1 MSQEAVAT
9 GQYHTLPDIKALY
22 KPDVPFEWNT
32 HFDSIVDSILPL
44 AMIDAPMF
52 FNFKEPAPLEHVGS
66 QFSSQLDATII
77 ALKPQKAS
85 KNPKLTKAPKVKKA
99 ALNRTDVLSQI
110 QTSDADNT
118 VTSKPIAVD
127 ENIEPKPKG
136 PGGGVGRAAKA
147 KSALNHQ

>member
-1 MSQEAVAT
+1 M
-9 GQYHTLPDIKALY
+9 H
-22 KPDVPFEWNT
+22 
-32 HFDSIVDSILPL
+32 
-44 AMIDAPMF
+44 APIA
-52 FNFKEPAPLEHVGS
+52 FNFIEPALLERVGS
-66 QFSSQLDATII
+66 QFR
-77 ALKPQKAS
+77 S